1 MSKIH
6 VLPDEN
12 LGGVLREF
20 VEVDREAN
28 VGDKIVIVNPHECQ
42 FGYRYTKG
50 TIMSVEKANEDGDVY
65 CGKFDIIEQSEYQTL
80 EPTDIVHI
88 DGKRYRLV
96 DREAKV
102 GERIIIVNGYGWYRD
117 KVGYIYDV
125 IHPSKYD
132 FEGNDNSKAYVEY
145 EKNAYNDVIHFV
157 RRGDYRVLEHI
168 EPNEIVN
175 SEEGG
180 DKSVLDLLANLAQR
194 VAELERQQ
202 KENRELI
209 IKAFESIYG
218 KDNVFTVEERVAML
232 EREVS
237 EMYKRLRK
245 SEEKIEMAL
254 DDIITL
260 DERTQPLLAL
270 IKAVKDDG

>member
-6 VLPDEN
+6 VLPDEKLN
-12 LGGVLREF
+12 GVLREYI
-20 VEVDREAN
+20 EVDREAN
-28 VGDKIVIVNPHECQ
+28 VGDKIVIVNPLECQ
-42 FGYRYTKG
+42 FGDSYTKG
-50 TIMSVEKANEDGDVY
+50 TIMSVEKADEDGDVY

-117 KVGYIYDV
+117 KVGDIYDV

-132 FEGNDNSKAYVEY
+132 FEGNDNSKTYVEH
-145 EKNAYNDVIHFV
+145 EENAYKDVIHFV
-157 RRGDYRVLEHI
+157 RRGNYRVLEPLP
-168 EPNEIVN
+168 ETTET
-175 SEEGG
+175 S
-180 DKSVLDLLANLAQR
+180 KSTVDLIANLAQR

-209 IKAFESIYG
+209 IKAFEGISG
-218 KDNVFTVEERVAML
+218 KDDEFTVEERVAML
-232 EREVS
+232 EREVN

-245 SEEKIEMAL
+245 SEEKIEMML
-254 DDIITL
+254 DDIVTL

>member
-1 MSKIH
+1 MANIH
-6 VLPDEN
+6 VLPDEKLN
-12 LGGVLREF
+12 GVLREY

-28 VGDKIVIVNPHECQ
+28 VGDKRVIVIVNPLECQ
-42 FGYRYTKG
+42 FGDSYTKG
-50 TIMSVEKANEDGDVY
+50 TIMSVEKADEDGDVY

-157 RRGDYRVLEHI
+157 RRGNYRVLEPV
-168 EPNEIVN
+168 EPIKLVTVENKN
-175 SEEGG
+175 G
-180 DKSVLDLLANLAQR
+180 KSLNDLLSNL
-194 VAELERQQ
+194 
-202 KENRELI
+202 
-209 IKAFESIYG
+209 
-218 KDNVFTVEERVAML
+218 TH
-232 EREVS
+232 
-237 EMYKRLRK
+237 RL
-245 SEEKIEMAL
+245 
-254 DDIITL
+254 T
-260 DERTQPLLAL
+260 
-270 IKAVKDDG
+270 